1 VIAGLAL
8 IDKPAG
14 ITSHDAIARL
24 RRTLNTKKVGHAGTL
39 DPMATGL
46 LLVGVGSATR
56 LLHYLVGA
64 DKAYSAR
71 IALGFATT
79 TDDAEGEPLG
89 EPATATA
96 LAEITPDRLERE
108 LAKLRGEISQLPTRV
123 SAIKVNGRR
132 AHELVRSG
140 EDFELK
146 PRVVTIARFERTS
159 DFHATDRGIEFD
171 VEIECSSGTYV
182 RALARDLGLALG
194 VGGHLTRLRRTRVGA
209 FLVSDATDAQAPIL
223 ISPTEVAGSLFD
235 TLKVDA
241 DTELALV
248 QGRVPDSAG
257 PDGSFACVNAAGDL
271 IAIVKRSEHRLRSEV
286 VFVRSDA

>member
-24 RRTLNTKKVGHAGTL
+24 RRTLNTRKIGHAGTL

-64 DKAYSAR
+64 DKAYSAT

-79 TDDAEGEPLG
+79 TDDAEGEPLT
-89 EPATATA
+89 EPVSAAA
-96 LAEITPDRLERE
+96 LAEITPERIERE
-108 LAKLRGEISQLPTRV
+108 LAKLRGDISQLPTRV

-146 PRVVTIARFERTS
+146 PRAVNIARFERTS
-159 DFHATDRGIEFD
+159 ELRPTERGLEFD
-171 VEIECSSGTYV
+171 AEIECSSGTYV
-182 RALARDLGLALG
+182 RALARDIGASLG
-194 VGGHLTRLRRTRVGA
+194 VGGHLTALRRTRVGD
-209 FLVSDATDAQAPIL
+209 FSVSDATDPESPEL
-223 ISPTEVAGSLFD
+223 ISPAEVASRIFE
-235 TLKVDA
+235 TLQIDA

-248 QGRVPDSAG
+248 QGRVPESAG
-257 PDGSFACVNAAGDL
+257 SDGRLACLNDQGELV
-271 IAIVKRSEHRLRSEV
+271 AIVNRTANRLRSEV

>member
-1 VIAGLAL
+1 MISGLAL

-46 LLVGVGSATR
+46 LLVGVGGATR

-64 DKAYSAR
+64 DKAYAAT
-71 IALGFATT
+71 IALGFATS
-79 TDDAEGEPLG
+79 TDDAEGTELG
-89 EPATATA
+89 ERASVAT
-96 LAEITPDRLERE
+96 LASVTTEAIEVE

-123 SAIKVNGRR
+123 SAIKVGGRR

-146 PRVVTIARFERTS
+146 PRAVTIQRFERTS
-159 DFHATDRGIEFD
+159 ELRATDRGIEFD

-182 RALARDLGLALG
+182 RALARDLGQALST
-194 VGGHLTRLRRTRVGA
+194 GGHLTALRRTRVGK
-209 FLVSDATDAQAPIL
+209 FSVSDATDPEAPVL
-223 ISPTEVAGSLFD
+223 FSPTEVASSIFQ
-235 TLKVDA
+235 TLEIDA
-241 DTELALV
+241 ATELALIHGKQPTV
-248 QGRVPDSAG
+248 SGEAGR
-257 PDGSFACVNAAGDL
+257 FACVNVAQEL
-271 IAIVKRSEHRLRSEV
+271 VAIVNRENNKLRSEV